1 MKVNYYKENKNIILN
16 NNIIDELKISSTNFI
31 CSDFIENPDYGTE
44 FEHTISTKSCL
55 HLDIHSI
62 NSKKIFTK
70 QNRKFFGLKLV
81 VIKNNNYDLIP
92 KLLDEG
98 KFKVLPFSNKYYR
111 MKYFNCEPLLISYNN
126 EGVFVTDEYFHDYLY
141 FDNYTYYNYHSKSKT
156 SKNDNYIGYI
166 QLTSMNSQIIEIFIY
181 SSSCEIDGLFE
192 VCSDFD
198 LEKYKV
204 NKVYKN
210 NENETIKKNSILIYE
225 IKSGF
230 QEDKLINQMYERGF
244 FIYKYLECVYDRPIY
259 YIGFF
264 INNPNESINI
274 NIKKNK
280 IKNEQIAINKMN
292 NYIYNLLGKFPFN
305 IIILSIK
312 DTIFGEKIIYE
323 KEELNLIYNINERL
337 KFLNESAEKFELRTK
352 MNLQE
357 MDEKY
362 DQKTNYCNT
371 KITSIEYKITSI
383 ENKITNIEI
392 ILKNILKEIK
402 EMKDK
407 V

>member
-1 MKVNYYKENKNIILN
+1 M
-16 NNIIDELKISSTNFI
+16 
-31 CSDFIENPDYGTE
+31 C
-44 FEHTISTKSCL
+44 
-55 HLDIHSI
+55 
-62 NSKKIFTK
+62 
-70 QNRKFFGLKLV
+70 
-81 VIKNNNYDLIP
+81 
-92 KLLDEG
+92 
-98 KFKVLPFSNKYYR
+98 
-111 MKYFNCEPLLISYNN
+111 
-126 EGVFVTDEYFHDYLY
+126 
-141 FDNYTYYNYHSKSKT
+141 
-156 SKNDNYIGYI
+156 
-166 QLTSMNSQIIEIFIY
+166 
-181 SSSCEIDGLFE
+181 
-192 VCSDFD
+192 
-198 LEKYKV
+198 
-204 NKVYKN
+204 
-210 NENETIKKNSILIYE
+210 
-225 IKSGF
+225 
-230 QEDKLINQMYERGF
+230 ERGF

-337 KFLNESAEKFELRTK
+337 KFLNESVEKFELRAM

-371 KITSIEYKITSI
+371 KITSIE
-383 ENKITNIEI
+383 NKITNIENI
-392 ILKNILKEIK
+392 MNNILKEIK

>member
-16 NNIIDELKISSTNFI
+16 NNIIDKLKISSTNFT

-98 KFKVLPFSNKYYR
+98 KFKVLPFSNKYYK

-156 SKNDNYIGYI
+156 SKNDSYIGYI

-230 QEDKLINQMYERGF
+230 QEDKLINQMCERGF

-259 YIGFF
+259 YIGFCT
-264 INNPNESINI
+264 NNPNDSINI
-274 NIKKNK
+274 NIKENKNK
-280 IKNEQIAINKMN
+280 IKNEQIKTKKMN
-292 NYIYNLLGKFPFN
+292 NYIYNLFGKFPFN

-323 KEELNLIYNINERL
+323 KEELNLIYNINERM
-337 KFLNESAEKFELRTK
+337 KFLNESVGKAELRTK

-362 DQKTNYCNT
+362 EQKTNYCNT
-371 KITSIEYKITSI
+371 KINSI
-383 ENKITNIEI
+383 ENRINNIEN